1 MTRRYKDLHKY
12 QIRMIDWILANEK
25 CALWAGVGLGKTVT
39 TLTALSHLK
48 QQNKIKK
55 TLVIAPLRVVKFVW
69 PKEPEE
75 WDHLDELTT
84 TVLHGTKRERTRLLR
99 ENTDIHIINKEM
111 VQWLVDVHAEK
122 GIWPYDCVVIDESTC
137 MKNPRSKRVK
147 SLRRARHHIK
157 RMIQLTGT
165 PAPNGLLDVWSQIQ
179 LLDAG
184 ERLGRTF
191 TRYKETYF
199 NSDYMGYTFTPK
211 PGAKEQV
218 YEKIQDLCLTMT
230 AEDYLELPP
239 CNQNVIQIDMDESF
253 KGRYKELEDEFVLI
267 LEDEMVM
274 ASHAAVLSNK
284 LLQFCGGAV
293 YTTPEGEIDFHST
306 HPNKE
311 WKQVSTLKLE
321 VLEEMVEEMSGEP
334 LMVAYNYQHELERLQ
349 THFKDGKVLH
359 TQGDVD
365 AWNRGQIPLLFVH
378 PASCGH
384 GLNLQYGGANLVWF
398 GLTWDL
404 ELYDQMNGR
413 LDRQGQKAPV
423 FIHHLVMKDSI
434 EERVMLRL
442 QNKALTQR
450 ELLEA
455 MKKDV

>member
-111 VQWLVDVHAEK
+111 VQWLVDTHAEK

-165 PAPNGLLDVWSQIQ
+165 PAPNGLLDV
-179 LLDAG
+179 
-184 ERLGRTF
+184 
-191 TRYKETYF
+191 
-199 NSDYMGYTFTPK
+199 
-211 PGAKEQV
+211 
-218 YEKIQDLCLTMT
+218 
-230 AEDYLELPP
+230 
-239 CNQNVIQIDMDESF
+239 
-253 KGRYKELEDEFVLI
+253 
-267 LEDEMVM
+267 
-274 ASHAAVLSNK
+274 
-284 LLQFCGGAV
+284 
-293 YTTPEGEIDFHST
+293 
-306 HPNKE
+306 
-311 WKQVSTLKLE
+311 
-321 VLEEMVEEMSGEP
+321 
-334 LMVAYNYQHELERLQ
+334 
-349 THFKDGKVLH
+349 
-359 TQGDVD
+359 
-365 AWNRGQIPLLFVH
+365 
-378 PASCGH
+378 
-384 GLNLQYGGANLVWF
+384 
-398 GLTWDL
+398 
-404 ELYDQMNGR
+404 
-413 LDRQGQKAPV
+413 
-423 FIHHLVMKDSI
+423 
-434 EERVMLRL
+434 
-442 QNKALTQR
+442 
-450 ELLEA
+450 
-455 MKKDV
+455 